1 MDPIT
6 SAAAGTTTG
15 TTTQTP
21 ATSKAKE
28 QQSQFL
34 QLLVAQI
41 KGQNPLDPMQGSE
54 FVSQLAQFSS
64 LEQLTHISG
73 SMDSVQQLLSTQN
86 QKDSTDK
93 ILQQLLGNQNDSTSG
108 DTNSTNSTEE
118 IN

>member
-6 SAAAGTTTG
+6 SAATGATTG
-15 TTTQTP
+15 SSTQVQ
-21 ATSKAKE
+21 SKQTAKE

-41 KGQNPLDPMQGSE
+41 KGQNPLNPMEGSE

-73 SMDSVQQLLSTQN
+73 AMDSVEKLLTAQS
-86 QKDSTDK
+86 QKDTTDK
-93 ILQQLLGNQNDSTSG
+93 ILAQLLANRNDN
-108 DTNSTNSTEE
+108 DTNSTNQTEE
-118 IN
+118 LI

>member
-6 SAAAGTTTG
+6 SVATATTTP
-15 TTTQTP
+15 TP
-21 ATSKAKE
+21 PPAAQKAKE

-41 KGQNPLDPMQGSE
+41 KGQNPLNPMEGSE
-54 FVSQLAQFSS
+54 FVTQLAQFSS

-73 SMDSVQQLLSTQN
+73 SMDSVEKLLSTQS

-93 ILQQLLGNQNDSTSG
+93 ILQELLANRNDNAA
-108 DTNSTNSTEE
+108 NSTNQTEE
-118 IN
+118 LL